1 MAKKHLKRAH
11 DRNRIKRL
19 VRESFRLSQHNL
31 PSCDF
36 VFVAKRGIGQLDNK
50 TFYKLWINYG
60 HVTFVWHKIL
70 IALIKFYQVAI
81 SPLIGPRCRFVPT
94 CSCYGIE
101 ALKTHGLL
109 KGGWL
114 TLKRVLKCHP

>member
-1 MAKKHLKRAH
+1 MGTSH
-11 DRNRIKRL
+11 
-19 VRESFRLSQHNL
+19 SF
-31 PSCDF
+31 
-36 VFVAKRGIGQLDNK
+36 G
-50 TFYKLWINYG
+50 T
-60 HVTFVWHKIL
+60 KIL

-109 KGGWL
+109 KCSLL
-114 TLKRVLKCHP
+114 TLKRVLKCHPLSAG

>member
-1 MAKKHLKRAH
+1 MGTSH
-11 DRNRIKRL
+11 
-19 VRESFRLSQHNL
+19 SF
-31 PSCDF
+31 
-36 VFVAKRGIGQLDNK
+36 G
-50 TFYKLWINYG
+50 T
-60 HVTFVWHKIL
+60 KIL

-109 KGGWL
+109 KGSWL
-114 TLKRVLKCHP
+114 TLKRVLKCHPLSAVDSILFRRKRLIITMRKNNGLKT